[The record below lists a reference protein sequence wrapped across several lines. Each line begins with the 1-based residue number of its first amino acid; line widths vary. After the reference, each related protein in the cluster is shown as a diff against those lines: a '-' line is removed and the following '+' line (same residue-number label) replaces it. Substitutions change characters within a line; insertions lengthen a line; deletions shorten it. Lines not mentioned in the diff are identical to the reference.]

1 MIGRNTT
8 NPELTQGSIMRHVI
22 LKGISSQLVSAC
34 ERVNAGL
41 PTVMTTTSAYIAVGT
56 SQGLVLVFDGHQAL
70 KFSLGS
76 GGGVVS
82 GGGDGQQESSGG
94 SVSSMAFNPESSRL
108 LVGYAKGHIAEFD
121 LTSGKQ
127 TMALD
132 DAHPPGSAVI
142 HTKFTDDPSVALICD
157 SGGSVYEVNEQNN

>member
-1 MIGRNTT
+1 
-8 NPELTQGSIMRHVI
+8 MRHVI

-41 PTVMTTTSAYIAVGT
+41 PTVMTTTSAYIAIGT

-76 GGGVVS
+76 GGGIVS
-82 GGGDGQQESSGG
+82 GGRGGGDQESTGG
-94 SVSSMAFNPESSRL
+94 GGGAVSSMAFNPESSRL
-108 LVGYAKGHIAEFD
+108 LVGYAKGQIVEFD

-132 DAHPPGSAVI
+132 EAHPPGSAVI

-157 SGGSVYEVNEQNN
+157 SGGSVYEVRHNTY

>member
-1 MIGRNTT
+1 M
-8 NPELTQGSIMRHVI
+8 
-22 LKGISSQLVSAC
+22 KGISSQLVSAC

-41 PTVMTTTSAYIAVGT
+41 PTVMTTTSAYIAIGT

-76 GGGVVS
+76 GGGIVTG
-82 GGGDGQQESSGG
+82 GGGDVESSGG
-94 SVSSMAFNPESSRL
+94 SGAVSSMAFNPESSRL
-108 LVGYAKGHIAEFD
+108 LVGYAKGHIVEFD

-132 DAHPPGSAVI
+132 EAHPPGSAVI

-157 SGGSVYEVNEQNN
+157 SGGSVYEVCSNHSHQLHLRNSSLLHSLH

>member
-1 MIGRNTT
+1 
-8 NPELTQGSIMRHVI
+8 MRHVI

-41 PTVMTTTSAYIAVGT
+41 PTVMTTTSAYIAIGT

-76 GGGVVS
+76 GGGIVS
-82 GGGDGQQESSGG
+82 GGSGEQESSGG
-94 SVSSMAFNPESSRL
+94 AVSSMAFNPESSRL
-108 LVGYAKGHIAEFD
+108 LVGYAKGHIVEFD

-132 DAHPPGSAVI
+132 EAHPPGSAVI

-157 SGGSVYEVNEQNN
+157 SGGSVYEASHKTYKYFRHHMHINVFQ